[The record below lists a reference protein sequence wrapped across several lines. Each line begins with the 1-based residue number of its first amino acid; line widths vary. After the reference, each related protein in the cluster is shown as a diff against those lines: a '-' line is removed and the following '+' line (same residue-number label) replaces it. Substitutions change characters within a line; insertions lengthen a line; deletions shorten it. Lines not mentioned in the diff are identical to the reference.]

1 MEILKG
7 NMYITR
13 RDYSKL
19 QQPQPR
25 RPVSDSSTDWAE
37 STKSIKD
44 YYPTSHK
51 LLCGI
56 RFKIKLTQQ
65 QVILTY
71 PVGLF
76 PASLSS

>member
-1 MEILKG
+1 MTG
-7 NMYITR
+7 

-19 QQPQPR
+19 QQPQPH
-25 RPVSDSSTDWAE
+25 RPVSDSSSDWAE
-37 STKSIKD
+37 SAKSIKD
-44 YYPTSHK
+44 YFPTSHI
-51 LLCGI
+51 LLCGL
-56 RFKIKLTQQ
+56 RFKIKLTQ